1 MVRIHAGQPVFLKKI
16 ALRGSPPLFSRIL
29 LNKPPVSLVCRG
41 MLTPAIRLL
50 RHANFLPVCALTIFL
65 QGSSLPAA
73 EPSPTYL
80 SPAALA
86 TTADG
91 RTIYIACATAN
102 SVQVFDTREEKV
114 VGTIAMPAGPKGLA
128 LSADGSSLFVTCAAP
143 ESTVCVVDTAKR
155 KVARKLPA
163 GHTAQAPVLSPDG
176 KTLYVCNHFNNEV
189 AVFNLNTFR
198 QVAAV
203 PVAREPAAAAVTPD
217 GRLLLVANLLHNR
230 AVEPTNLAAVVSVID
245 TGKRQVAKE
254 LELPNGSGLVMGLA
268 VSPDGQIAAV
278 THNFSRFNLPTTQLD
293 RGWMNTSALTLID
306 LAQVQVLNTVLLDN
320 VDAGAANP
328 WAVSWTADG
337 KRLVVSHAG
346 THELSIIEAPA
357 LLEKLRK
364 LPQTLPSGQT
374 PDYNRVSNVQ
384 ADVPNDLAFLVGLR
398 QRVQL
403 QGKGPR
409 SLALTGNL
417 VWVGD
422 YFSDSLEKLDLTAA
436 RWRTAV
442 FALGPEVPLTA
453 VRRGEIIFHD
463 ATYCFQ
469 RWQSCATCH
478 PGQARADALT
488 WDLLNDGIGNPK
500 KTKSLLL
507 VHRTPPAMSTGVR
520 ETGEEAVR
528 AGFRKIL
535 FTVQPAEVEEA
546 VDEYLKALKPVPS
559 PYLEKGALSKAAKRG
574 RKLFESAK
582 VGCTSC
588 HPNGLFTDLQSY
600 DVGTG
605 GRFDT
610 PTLVEVWRTT
620 PYLHNGSART
630 IRDVLTARNN
640 GDQHGKTAHLTPQE
654 IDDLAAY
661 VLSL

>member
-1 MVRIHAGQPVFLKKI
+1 
-16 ALRGSPPLFSRIL
+16 
-29 LNKPPVSLVCRG
+29 

-50 RHANFLPVCALTIFL
+50 RHAKFLSVCALTFVL
-65 QGSSLPAA
+65 QDFSLPAA
-73 EPSPTYL
+73 ETSPTYL

-86 TTADG
+86 STADG
-91 RTIYIACATAN
+91 RTIYIACSTAN
-102 SVQVFDTREEKV
+102 SVLVFDTQQEKV
-114 VGTIAMPAGPKGLA
+114 AGAIPMPAAPTGLA
-128 LSADGSSLFVTCAAP
+128 LSADGTRLFVTCAAS

-155 KVARKLPA
+155 KVTQKIPA

-176 KTLYVCNHFNNEV
+176 RTLFVCNRFNNEV
-189 AVFNLNTFR
+189 AVFDLNSSR
-198 QVAAV
+198 QIATV
-203 PVAREPAAAAVTPD
+203 PVAREPEAAAVTPD

-230 AVEPTNLAAVVSVID
+230 AVDPTNLAAVVSVID
-245 TGKRQVAKE
+245 TATRRVVKE
-254 LELPNGSGLVMGLA
+254 LELPNGSGLLMGLA
-268 VSPDGQIAAV
+268 VSPDGQLAAV
-278 THNFSRFNLPTTQLD
+278 THNFARFNLPTTQLD

-306 LAQVQVLNTVLLDN
+306 LAQVKVLNTVLLDN

-328 WAVSWTADG
+328 WGVAWTGDG
-337 KRLVVSHAG
+337 KRLVVAHAG
-346 THELSIIEAPA
+346 THELSIIESPG

-364 LPQTLPSGQT
+364 LPQTLASGQT
-374 PDYNRVSNVQ
+374 PDYGRVSNVQ

-409 SLALTGNL
+409 SLALIGNQI
-417 VWVGD
+417 WVGN
-422 YFSDSLEKLDLTAA
+422 YFSDSLEKLDLAAA
-436 RWRTAV
+436 RWRTTC

-463 ATYCFQ
+463 ATLCFQ

-478 PGQARADALT
+478 PGNARVDGLT

-507 VHRTPPAMSTGVR
+507 AHQTPPAMSMGVR
-520 ETGEEAVR
+520 ESGEQAVR

-535 FTVQPAEVEEA
+535 FTVQPEEVAVA

-559 PYLEKGALSKAAKRG
+559 PQLEKGALSKSARRG
-574 RKLFESAK
+574 KKLFESAK
-582 VGCTSC
+582 VGCVSC
-588 HPNGLFTDLQSY
+588 HPTGLLTDLQTY

-610 PTLVEVWRTT
+610 PTLVEVWRTA

-630 IRDVLTARNN
+630 IRDLLTTQNH
-640 GDQHGKTAHLTPQE
+640 GDQHGKTSHLTQQE
-654 IDDLAAY
+654 IDDLAVY

>member
-1 MVRIHAGQPVFLKKI
+1 MVRIHAGQPVFP
-16 ALRGSPPLFSRIL
+16 RNRIL
-29 LNKPPVSLVCRG
+29 LNKPPVLLVCRG
-41 MLTPAIRLL
+41 MLTPAITLL
-50 RHANFLPVCALTIFL
+50 RHANFLAVCALAVVL
-65 QGSSLPAA
+65 QGSPLPAA
-73 EPSPTYL
+73 EPSPTYQ

-86 TTADG
+86 ATADG
-91 RTIYIACATAN
+91 RTVYIACATAN
-102 SVQVFDTREEKV
+102 SVQVFDAQGGKV
-114 VGTIAMPAGPKGLA
+114 AGAIPMPAAPTGLA
-128 LSADGSSLFVTCAAP
+128 LSADGSQLFVTCAAP

-155 KVARKLPA
+155 KITRKLPA

-176 KTLYVCNHFNNEV
+176 KTLFVCNRFNNEV
-189 AVFNLNTFR
+189 AVFDLGAFR
-198 QVAAV
+198 QVAAI
-203 PVAREPAAAAVTPD
+203 PVAREPEAAAVTPD

-230 AVEPTNLAAVVSVID
+230 AVDPTNLAAVVSVID
-245 TGKRQVAKE
+245 TGTRQVAKE
-254 LELPNGSGLVMGLA
+254 LELPNGSGLLMGLA
-268 VSPDGQIAAV
+268 ISPDGQLAAV
-278 THNFSRFNLPTTQLD
+278 THSFGRFNLPTTQLD

-328 WAVSWTADG
+328 WAVAWTADG

-364 LPQTLPSGQT
+364 LPQTLAKGQA
-374 PDYNRVSNVQ
+374 PDYTRVSNVQ

-409 SLALTGNL
+409 SLALMGNH

-422 YFSDSLEKLDLTAA
+422 YYSDSLEMLDLSAA
-436 RWRTAV
+436 RWRTAS
-442 FALGPEVPLTA
+442 FALGPDVPLTA

-463 ATYCFQ
+463 ATLCFQ
-469 RWQSCATCH
+469 RWQSCSTCH
-478 PGQARADALT
+478 PGNARVDGLT

-507 VHRTPPAMSTGVR
+507 AHRTPPAMSTGVR
-520 ETGEEAVR
+520 ESGEQAVR

-535 FTVQPAEVEEA
+535 FTVQPEEVAVA

-559 PYLEKGALSKAAKRG
+559 PYLEKGALSKAARHGK
-574 RKLFESAK
+574 KLFESAQ
-582 VGCTSC
+582 VGCVSC
-588 HPNGLFTDLQSY
+588 HPGGLFTDLQTY

-610 PTLVEVWRTT
+610 PTLVEVWRTA

-630 IRDVLTARNN
+630 IRDLLTTRNN

-654 IDDLAAY
+654 VDDLAAY